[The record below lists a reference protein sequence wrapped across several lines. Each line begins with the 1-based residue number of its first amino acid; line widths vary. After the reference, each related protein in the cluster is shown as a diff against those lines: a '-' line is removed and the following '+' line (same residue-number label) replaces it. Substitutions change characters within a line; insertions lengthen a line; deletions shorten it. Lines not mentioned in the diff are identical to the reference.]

1 MLPAQIFTTSIDVV
15 NLNLTRKTRKY
26 KQHLSEKMSILCN
39 NSIWKTFSNTSLVT
53 NLSNYRLTD
62 TELELLGLGL
72 GFSIGP
78 SKNSILQI
86 ISSFCANKNIIPLIA
101 KNLCNNTIRFPA
113 RYQNALNSLKKNK
126 NIIIRRADKGA
137 GIVLLNY
144 IDYISKAE
152 NMLNDASTYEK
163 LNNNPLNSQSYYF
176 KNHARKLL
184 PTEIYKQMIVNN
196 PSLPYF
202 YGIPKLHKPNVPL
215 RPIISC
221 TNDNFCK
228 LNKWLT
234 KILSPLLGT
243 ISDSHIKNSSHFRER
258 IGTTIPLDHSL
269 ISFDVTSLYT
279 NVPIPHFL
287 DFLATKL
294 INMDLPIPINNF
306 ILLIELCLKQNVFSF
321 NNKFYK
327 QIFGAG
333 MGSSLSPIVANI
345 YMEFYESQLLPNI
358 PLFHSIHS
366 WFRYVDDILAIVPNN
381 FPILPF
387 LTHMNDLI
395 PSIKFTYELQ
405 INNIISFLDLSIVQN
420 NNNNLT
426 FKIFRKPTTKN
437 QSLHAF
443 SDHPDYI
450 KKNIILNSF
459 TRSLTL
465 TDPIYI
471 DDELTL
477 IFQMFLDLG
486 YTHYFIQKQYHK
498 ARQRI
503 YENYIPPPRETP
515 SNIIIVPYA
524 ISLLKLR
531 FTLKN
536 ALNISLV
543 FTFPDTLHKNLI
555 KNNTS
560 NTVQSG
566 GVYKIPCN
574 TCQKAYYGETLKTLQ
589 FRLSQ
594 HKTDIQRHNTSNA
607 IFIHIMEN
615 HTINWNAA
623 KFVYRSNRKN
633 NNRLVESFF
642 IMNYHNFNT
651 SPGFFDLDHFTISY
665 IKSLLN
671 Q

>member
-1 MLPAQIFTTSIDVV
+1 
-15 NLNLTRKTRKY
+15 
-26 KQHLSEKMSILCN
+26 
-39 NSIWKTFSNTSLVT
+39 
-53 NLSNYRLTD
+53 
-62 TELELLGLGL
+62 
-72 GFSIGP
+72 
-78 SKNSILQI
+78 
-86 ISSFCANKNIIPLIA
+86 
-101 KNLCNNTIRFPA
+101 
-113 RYQNALNSLKKNK
+113 
-126 NIIIRRADKGA
+126 
-137 GIVLLNY
+137 
-144 IDYISKAE
+144 
-152 NMLNDASTYEK
+152 
-163 LNNNPLNSQSYYF
+163 
-176 KNHARKLL
+176 
-184 PTEIYKQMIVNN
+184 
-196 PSLPYF
+196 
-202 YGIPKLHKPNVPL
+202 
-215 RPIISC
+215 
-221 TNDNFCK
+221 
-228 LNKWLT
+228 
-234 KILSPLLGT
+234 
-243 ISDSHIKNSSHFRER
+243 
-258 IGTTIPLDHSL
+258 
-269 ISFDVTSLYT
+269 
-279 NVPIPHFL
+279 
-287 DFLATKL
+287 
-294 INMDLPIPINNF
+294 
-306 ILLIELCLKQNVFSF
+306 
-321 NNKFYK
+321 
-327 QIFGAG
+327 
-333 MGSSLSPIVANI
+333 
-345 YMEFYESQLLPNI
+345 
-358 PLFHSIHS
+358 
-366 WFRYVDDILAIVPNN
+366 
-381 FPILPF
+381 
-387 LTHMNDLI
+387 
-395 PSIKFTYELQ
+395 
-405 INNIISFLDLSIVQN
+405 
-420 NNNNLT
+420 
-426 FKIFRKPTTKN
+426 
-437 QSLHAF
+437 
-443 SDHPDYI
+443 
-450 KKNIILNSF
+450 
-459 TRSLTL
+459 
-465 TDPIYI
+465 
-471 DDELTL
+471 
-477 IFQMFLDLG
+477 MFLDLG